1 MSTVADNVHSPGGLV
16 EYFDVEDSR
25 LSPYNTEPGRDY
37 LYGTLPLFGT
47 KLVATAFGQGGYG
60 TLNIAGRRLAA
71 LLDTLTIVLVF
82 LVALLLLEELGR
94 RRALEGAFLAAALY
108 AFTVTAISA
117 RALLHDRYVA
127 RTLRDADVP
136 PRPAWR
142 RTGIEDGA
150 RTIST
155 ILFLLG
161 ASLGL
166 TVACKVSGALIAV
179 PVFIALVGRAIL
191 SPRWVSRR
199 SAVVHFGATS
209 LTVLASAYVAFRVV
223 SPYVRQLQLARPL
236 GERVLP
242 RQPGAR
248 DIGRLPVASVVPMAV
263 GAPCLEPAG
272 ERRRLAA
279 RRPTRD
285 RGAGRSR
292 RDARAWPG
300 RRSHSAAA
308 STPRSSSA

>member
-108 AFTVTAISA
+108 AFTVTAIQHA
-117 RALLHDRYVA
+117 HFFTTDTWLALFGMLTFLLA
-127 RTLRDADVP
+127 LRSV
-136 PRPAWR
+136 

-179 PVFIALVGRAIL
+179 PVFIALVGRAVLIA
-191 SPRWVSRR
+191 RWVSRR
-199 SAVVHFGATS
+199 RAVVHFGATS

-223 SPYVRQLQLARPL
+223 SPYTFASSNWLDLSVNESFRKALANQARATSATSCGLRRTNGCWRP
-236 GERVLP
+236 VS
-242 RQPGAR
+242 GAR
-248 DIGRLPVASVVPMAV
+248 WRTSSSGSSASHS
-263 GAPCLEPAG
+263 G
-272 ERRRLAA
+272 
-279 RRPTRD
+279 
-285 RGAGRSR
+285 SR
-292 RDARAWPG
+292 RWPV
-300 RRSHSAAA
+300 S
-308 STPRSSSA
+308 P